1 MSLPICE
8 RTPRHRRDAHTA
20 TRNIH
25 AAVTRAFR
33 NVGPAIREGCEIALM
48 LAGPLAVMAAG
59 LALDAWIWIP
69 RSGH

>member
-8 RTPRHRRDAHTA
+8 RAPRHGRDAHTV
-20 TRNIH
+20 TWNVH

-33 NVGPAIREGCEIALM
+33 IVGPAIKEGCEIALT
-48 LAGPLAVMAAG
+48 LAGTLAIVAAG

-69 RSGH
+69 RSGQ